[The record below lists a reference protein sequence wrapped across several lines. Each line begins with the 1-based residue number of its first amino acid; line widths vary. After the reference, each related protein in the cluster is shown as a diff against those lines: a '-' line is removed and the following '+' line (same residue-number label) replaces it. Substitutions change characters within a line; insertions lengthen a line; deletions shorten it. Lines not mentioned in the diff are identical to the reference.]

1 MASPQPQAIALSGDI
16 RPGDVHPIHL
26 NGNEFALWRGD
37 DEVVHLWEDRC
48 PHRGMRLSFG
58 FVRENRLKCLYHG
71 WEFAAEGNCRKI
83 PAHPDLDPP
92 ATLCTNTLAVFENFG
107 MIFVG
112 TNTEHLAQSNCRW
125 HSVRSLF
132 LDCPQVDGLQILHD
146 CMKMSSN
153 DSGSVSLSNDQMFA
167 GASHR
172 CNDRQCALHLSTRH
186 DSQRIRLDAAKQL
199 VNLRNYALSTS
210 AS

>member
-1 MASPQPQAIALSGDI
+1 MAPLPPQAIALSGDI
-16 RPGDVHPIHL
+16 RPGDVHPLHL
-26 NGNEFALWRGD
+26 DGKEFVLWRD
-37 DEVVHLWEDRC
+37 DNEIVHLWEDRC

-71 WEFAAEGNCRKI
+71 WEFAAAGNCRKI
-83 PAHPDLDPP
+83 PAHSDLDPP
-92 ATLCTNTLAVFENFG
+92 ATLCANTLPVFEDFG

-112 TNTEHLAQSNCRW
+112 TNTEHFTRSTDRW

-132 LDCPQVDGLQILHD
+132 LDCPQTDGQQILND
-146 CMKMSSN
+146 WMKMFPN
-153 DSGSVSLSNDQMFA
+153 DSGAVSLSNDQMFA

-172 CNDRQCALHLSTRH
+172 CNERQWALHLSTRH
-186 DSQRIRLDAAKQL
+186 DSQRIRLNAAKQL
-199 VNLRNYALSTS
+199 VNFRNCALSTS